1 MQMCEEGCPGGHELC
16 GLWVKGRAG
25 QGGHAPS
32 LAGNGDGRTSL
43 CGQLGE
49 AHLHLRN
56 LVAVVVPS
64 P

>member
-1 MQMCEEGCPGGHELC
+1 MQVCEEGCPRGHRLY

-25 QGGHAPS
+25 QGGHTPS
-32 LAGNGDGRTSL
+32 LAGDDDGMTSL

-49 AHLHLRN
+49 AYLHLRN
-56 LVAVVVPS
+56 LVAIVVPS